1 MGSGELAMSGG
12 LYDDLVATPGAASS
26 AAAAGG
32 AAPTP
37 ASAPSLYAD
46 LAPQVPVAQK
56 QSAPATAAD
65 RVQAAEGGLIKG
77 AAYTAGL
84 IPDTLLNLGSLGT
97 AVSDAARH
105 YIGGTDW
112 ADLPRPS
119 NLSPVGHALTQLADK
134 SPITTTQPVRPDD
147 PASRYLNTG
156 ASVLPA
162 IAAGGEASI
171 PNLARSTA
179 TAVPPALAAQYVAEA
194 KPFKSDA
201 ANNAATVLTQ
211 ALGTAAMPRG
221 RGAPIANQANDAV
234 QAGQEAGFVFPPGAT
249 NPTAGNRLVSSI
261 AGKSSLDQHASVE
274 NQPVTNEQ
282 ARAAIGLKPGDGAPL
297 SVTEIAEAKAN
308 AAPGYDAMR
317 NAGQITAPPTMAA
330 QLAAALKQQS
340 GAGRLAPSLRNSQ
353 LDNLT
358 AEIGSNKTFDAA
370 DAMDTIAE
378 LRDRSSAAY
387 NQGDKSAG
395 KAYKGVSNVIENAID
410 QHLSANGQP
419 DVVQGFRNSRQQFA
433 AINTVEEN
441 RNPLTGNVQAQQLA
455 AALKGGDYVG
465 PAGSPLRTIAESAG
479 QAPKAFAE
487 PTTTPGSSHLGF
499 WGSVLGAM
507 ELGHNLPL
515 EHGGLEAAAIPLAY
529 QGARMGA
536 RAYALGPGQK
546 GAVQYAPGQVDPR
559 VLAAALTSSPGIAQ
573 QSQR

>member
-1 MGSGELAMSGG
+1 MSGG

-32 AAPTP
+32 AP
-37 ASAPSLYAD
+37 ATSSSSAPSLYAD
-46 LAPQVPVAQK
+46 LAPPVPVPAK
-56 QSAPATAAD
+56 QSGPPATAAD
-65 RVQAAEGGLIKG
+65 RVQAAEGGIIKG

-162 IAAGGEASI
+162 IAAGGEASV
-171 PNLARSTA
+171 PNLVRSTA

-211 ALGTAAMPRG
+211 ALGTAAMPRLP
-221 RGAPIANQANDAV
+221 GAPLVSKTNQAV
-234 QAGQEAGFVFPPGAT
+234 QAGQEAGYVFPPGTT
-249 NPTAGNRLVSSI
+249 NPTAGNRMLSGI
-261 AGKSSLDQHASVE
+261 AGKAAIDQHATVE

-282 ARAAIGLKPGDGAPL
+282 ARAAMRIAPGDGSAV
-297 SVTEIAEAKAN
+297 SDAEIAEAKAN

-317 NAGQITAPPTMAA
+317 GAGQITAPPNMAA

-340 GAGRLAPSLRNSQ
+340 GAGRLAPSLRNTQ

-358 AEIGSNKTFDAA
+358 AEIGSNKTFDAG

-378 LRDRSSAAY
+378 LRDKSSQAY
-387 NQGDKSAG
+387 RQGDASAG
-395 KAYKGVSNVIENAID
+395 RAYKGVSNVIENAID

-419 DVVQGFRNSRQQFA
+419 DTVQGFRDSRQTFA
-433 AINTVEEN
+433 AINTVEAA
-441 RNPLTGNVQAQQLA
+441 RNQTTGNVQAQKLA
-455 AALKGGDYVG
+455 AALKGGDYIG
-465 PAGSPLRTIAESAG
+465 PEGSPLRIAGEAAG

-499 WGSVLGAM
+499 WGSVALAAGAG
-507 ELGHNLPL
+507 EHLPV
-515 EHGGLEAAAIPLAY
+515 EHGAALAAAPLVY
-529 QGARMGA
+529 QGGRYAARK
-536 RAYALGPGQK
+536 YALGPGQG
-546 GAVQYAPGQVDPR
+546 GAVQYGPGQVDPR
-559 VLAAALTSSPGIAQ
+559 VLAAALTSSPGIVQ